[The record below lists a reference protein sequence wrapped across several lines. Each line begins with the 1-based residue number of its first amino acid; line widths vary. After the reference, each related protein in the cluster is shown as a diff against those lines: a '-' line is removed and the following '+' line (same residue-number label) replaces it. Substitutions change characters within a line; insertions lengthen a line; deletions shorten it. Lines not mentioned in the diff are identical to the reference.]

1 MSSIRML
8 AGAALL
14 AAGFHAGAQ
23 ESPQP
28 VESAPQTVDES
39 AQRAEMRREVEEAA
53 RAIDAYS
60 VSRRDEALQRAAN
73 AMEKMD
79 RRIDR
84 FQAAWAVHEQRIGAE
99 SLASRDKALA
109 GIRERRTELDA
120 RYRAMQESGAQA
132 WTGTKERFIEAYR
145 DLADSLRPARVQP
158 ESEEDS
164 KSVEEA
170 AETGSKK
177 KSE

>member
-1 MSSIRML
+1 MTSIRML
-8 AGAALL
+8 AGVALL
-14 AAGFHAGAQ
+14 AASFHAGAQ
-23 ESPQP
+23 EKPQP
-28 VESAPQTVDES
+28 APQAAEES

-60 VSRRDEALQRAAN
+60 VSRRDEALQRAAT

-79 RRIDR
+79 MRIDR
-84 FQAAWAVHEQRIGAE
+84 FQAAWAKQEQRISAE
-99 SLASRDKALA
+99 SRASRDNALA
-109 GIRERRTELDA
+109 EIRERRSELDA
-120 RYRAMQESGAQA
+120 RYRAMRESSTQA
-132 WTGTKERFIEAYR
+132 WTAAKERFIGAYL

-177 KSE
+177 KGE